1 MLDQF
6 GRSIRYMR
14 ISVTDRCNLRC
25 RYCMP
30 NDVAAVCHEDIL
42 RFEEIE
48 RICAAA
54 VRLGIVRFKITGG
67 EPLVRRGCPGLIAR
81 LKTMPGV
88 EEVTLTTNGVLL
100 GEQLDELCAAGLDA
114 VNISLDT
121 LDDERFAAITGRR
134 AIRPA
139 QILALLER
147 CCERGLRT
155 KINAVMQ
162 EETLPDAVS
171 LAEIA
176 QRMPV
181 DVRFIELMPVGF
193 GGSLRRVAPEQVLER
208 LSERWSDLRPTEELR
223 GNGPARYY
231 ASEALL
237 GRIGFIDAVS
247 HKFCSSCNR
256 VRLPRTGQ
264 LKPCLCFD
272 SGADLRALLRGGC
285 TDAELTEA
293 LRAAVFA
300 KPRAHRFDEQTQITE
315 HRLMSQIGG

>member
-1 MLDQF
+1 
-6 GRSIRYMR
+6 MR

-81 LKTMPGV
+81 LKASQGV
-88 EEVTLTTNGVLL
+88 EQVTLTTNGLLL

-114 VNISLDT
+114 VNVSLDT

-134 AIRPA
+134 VIRPA
-139 QILALLER
+139 QILELLES

-155 KINAVMQ
+155 KVNAVML
-162 EETLPDAVS
+162 EETLPDAVP

-176 QRMPV
+176 KRLPV
-181 DVRFIELMPVGF
+181 DVRFIELMPVGC
-193 GGSLRRVAPEQVLER
+193 GGKLRRISPEQVLER
-208 LSERWSDLRPTEELR
+208 LNERWPDLRPTDEVR

-231 ASEALL
+231 ASGALL

-247 HKFCSSCNR
+247 HKFCASCNR
-256 VRLPRTGQ
+256 VRLTSTGQ

-272 SGADLRALLRGGC
+272 SGVDLRALLREGC
-285 TDAELTEA
+285 TDEALTEA
-293 LRAAVFA
+293 LRAAVYA
-300 KPRAHRFDEQTQITE
+300 KPRAHRFDEQSQITE
-315 HRLMSQIGG
+315 RRLMSQIGG